1 MLCLYKL
8 TKGGIALKPIDAFI
22 AMFGDITVLHVV
34 EFVLAVVF
42 IYIIYKKASD
52 FIIQQHEMH
61 KLKDAQLQE
70 ALDGVHKYPE
80 YRKQS
85 LEIQQELQGDICEL
99 REDQQAI
106 RQTQQEIIKHLTEIE
121 EQNKRKECNKLRDLL
136 LQYYRRYGNKESNPS
151 QTWPKI
157 EAESFWALFAD
168 YEEAGGNGY
177 MRTIVMPAM
186 QCLSITDVGKR

>member
-22 AMFGDITVLHVV
+22 AIFGDITVLQVV
-34 EFVLAVVF
+34 EFVLAVVV
-42 IYIIYKKASD
+42 IYIIYKKISD
-52 FIIQQHEMH
+52 FIIQQREIH

-85 LEIQQELQGDICEL
+85 LEIQQELKGDICEL
-99 REDQQAI
+99 RATQQEL
-106 RQTQQEIIKHLTEIE
+106 RKTQQEIIKHLTEIE
-121 EQNKRKECNKLRDLL
+121 EQNKRKDRNKLRDLL
-136 LQYYRRYGNKESNPS
+136 LQYYRRYGSKEANPS

-168 YEEAGGNGY
+168 YEEAGGNGH
-177 MRTIVMPAM
+177 MKNDVEPAM
-186 QCLSITDVGKR
+186 RRLSIVD

>member
-1 MLCLYKL
+1 M
-8 TKGGIALKPIDAFI
+8 KPIDAFI